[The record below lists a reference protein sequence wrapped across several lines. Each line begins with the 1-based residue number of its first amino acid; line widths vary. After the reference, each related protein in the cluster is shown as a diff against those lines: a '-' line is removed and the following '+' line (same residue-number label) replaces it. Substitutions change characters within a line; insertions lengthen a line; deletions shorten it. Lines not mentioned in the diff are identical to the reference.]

1 MNTIQTDPSYDFLYW
16 QCRIRQQSVR
26 QGDGRPTPGMC
37 PNIIIDEDTQLGQ
50 LVVLIIKQSPEAIT
64 AQFQH
69 MVKKTQDPIE
79 RWESAIH
86 LLSSAYYQDPKGFS
100 DKMTALLGPGS
111 AVCEKLIEA
120 GKCILNFE
128 QNNQRFSI
136 PCAVFDLQSDDSL
149 YQATFWHNSLFNG
162 IDKLTLKFTRILF
175 RLQIK
180 SLLHISMT
188 QTRAVLVL
196 ANARLKPGYYP
207 GLINYT
213 L

>member
-1 MNTIQTDPSYDFLYW
+1 MVIIKPFYISEYKLSYINYRSLFLNTIQTDPSYDFLYW

-136 PCAVFDLQSDDSL
+136 PCAVVDLQSDDSF
-149 YQATFWHNSLFNG
+149 YQATFWHNSLFNPSMPG
-162 IDKLTLKFTRILF
+162 NVNILAF
-175 RLQIK
+175 IPDWSESQAET
-180 SLLHISMT
+180 IS
-188 QTRAVLVL
+188 
-196 ANARLKPGYYP
+196 
-207 GLINYT
+207 
-213 L
+213 

>member
-1 MNTIQTDPSYDFLYW
+1 MLVIIKPFYISEYKLSYINYRSLFLNTIQTDPSYDFLYW

-136 PCAVFDLQSDDSL
+136 PCAVVDLQSDDSF
-149 YQATFWHNSLFNG
+149 YQATFWHNSLFNPSMPG
-162 IDKLTLKFTRILF
+162 NVNILAF
-175 RLQIK
+175 IPDWSESQAET
-180 SLLHISMT
+180 IS
-188 QTRAVLVL
+188 
-196 ANARLKPGYYP
+196 
-207 GLINYT
+207 
-213 L
+213 

>member
-1 MNTIQTDPSYDFLYW
+1 VLVIIKPFYISEYKLSYINYRSLFLNTIQTDPSYDFLYW

-136 PCAVFDLQSDDSL
+136 PCAVVDLQSDDSF
-149 YQATFWHNSLFNG
+149 YQATFWHNSLFNPSMPG
-162 IDKLTLKFTRILF
+162 NVNILAF
-175 RLQIK
+175 IPDWSESQAET
-180 SLLHISMT
+180 IS
-188 QTRAVLVL
+188 
-196 ANARLKPGYYP
+196 
-207 GLINYT
+207 
-213 L
+213 